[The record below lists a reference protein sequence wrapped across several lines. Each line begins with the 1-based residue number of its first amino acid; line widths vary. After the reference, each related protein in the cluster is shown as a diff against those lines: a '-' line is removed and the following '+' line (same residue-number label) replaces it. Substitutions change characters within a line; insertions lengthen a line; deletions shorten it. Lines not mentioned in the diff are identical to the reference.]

1 MSLCCFFLWPVLFC
15 KSRCFKLSVQRH
27 VSLRCPLGLTPVK
40 AHTPPIRPLFFLPG
54 AHRALPLDGAHC
66 AGVLFP
72 LGGAPRCLWCSPSRG
87 PPPPPWSH
95 SDRSSYPSML
105 LTEPGRSSPSVILLP
120 LRDAPPPPWSHGDGS
135 SYPSMVLT
143 ELGYSSPSVVLL
155 PLRDAPPPWCWSSS
169 SVMLTA
175 PGCSSSS
182 RVLLLLR
189 GAHCAGVLLPL
200 RGAPPSPWC
209 SPASVAALV
218 RTESPDGRGWVLLGC
233 SPSSSPVIQL

>member
-1 MSLCCFFLWPVLFC
+1 MPEAARLLATPRNSKPCPSTMSLCCFFLWPVLFC

-143 ELGYSSPSVVLL
+143 ELGYSSPSE
-155 PLRDAPPPWCWSSS
+155 
-169 SVMLTA
+169 
-175 PGCSSSS
+175 
-182 RVLLLLR
+182 
-189 GAHCAGVLLPL
+189 VLLPL
-200 RGAPPSPWC
+200 RGAHQRAWLPSLGQNLRMAGAGFC
-209 SPASVAALV
+209 SAVAHRL
-218 RTESPDGRGWVLLGC
+218 P
-233 SPSSSPVIQL
+233 Q

>member
-1 MSLCCFFLWPVLFC
+1 MPEAARLLATPRNSKPCPSTMSLCCFFLWPVLFC

-105 LTEPGRSSPSVILLP
+105 LTEPGRSS
-120 LRDAPPPPWSHGDGS
+120 
-135 SYPSMVLT
+135 
-143 ELGYSSPSVVLL
+143 
-155 PLRDAPPPWCWSSS
+155 
-169 SVMLTA
+169 
-175 PGCSSSS
+175 SS